1 MPDLLTP
8 TFLTALI
15 GAGLLSAVPLLFAG
29 LGETIAEQAGIL
41 NVGLEGMML
50 IGAFVGFIATLSTG
64 DLWIGLLVGGVA
76 GLLVSL
82 IVVVLCVR
90 LGLDQIVVGIGVVL
104 CVEGA
109 TSLLHTTWFG
119 TTYPRLPAADQ
130 FAVPLLRDIP
140 VLGGSL
146 FTQPLPVY
154 VGLVVVGVV
163 SWALRHTT
171 AGLQIRAAGER
182 PDSLDAAGVSV
193 VRTRAT
199 AEMMCGFLAGVGGGY
214 LAIVSAGT
222 FVPLLTN
229 GMGFIAIVIAMMAR
243 GRPWWVVG
251 GAILFGMSLSVTTAL
266 QLIGVTIP
274 IDVVQMLPFISV
286 IVVLVLFARGA
297 HLPSALGLPYLRG
310 AR

>member
-8 TFLTALI
+8 AFLTALI
-15 GAGLLSAVPLLFAG
+15 GSGLLFAVPLLFAG
-29 LGETIAEQAGIL
+29 LGETIAEQSGIL

-50 IGAFVGFIATLSTG
+50 FGAFVGFVAALESH
-64 DLWIGLLVGGVA
+64 DLWLGLIAGGVA
-76 GLLVSL
+76 GMLTSV
-82 IVVVLCVR
+82 VMVVLCVR
-90 LGLDQIVVGIGVVL
+90 MGLDQIVVGIGIVL
-104 CVEGA
+104 VAEGA

-119 TTYPRLPAADQ
+119 ATYPRLPAQPQLAIP
-130 FAVPLLRDIP
+130 VLSDIP

-154 VGLVVVGVV
+154 AGLVLVAVVA
-163 SWALRHTT
+163 WALRKTSI
-171 AGLQIRAAGER
+171 GLEIRAAGER

-193 VRTRAT
+193 VRTRAF
-199 AEMMCGFLAGVGGGY
+199 AEMSCGFLAGVGGGY
-214 LAIVSAGT
+214 MAIVGAGT

-229 GMGFIAIVIAMMAR
+229 GGGFIAIVIAMLAR

-266 QLIGVTIP
+266 QLVGVNIP
-274 IDVVQMLPFISV
+274 VDIVQMLPFISV
-286 IVVLVLFARGA
+286 LVVLVLFARNA

-310 AR
+310 SR